1 MTHVKVAAPVYTLG
15 ATLTA
20 VDTKTAGKTLQDLE
34 ANALVGTFLDT
45 LTEVVPKR
53 NAETLTCAQAK
64 TPR

>member
-1 MTHVKVAAPVYTLG
+1 MKVAAPVYTLV
-15 ATLTA
+15 ATLTE
-20 VDTKTAGKTLQDLE
+20 VDTKTAGKTLQVLE

-45 LTEVVPKR
+45 LTEVVAKR